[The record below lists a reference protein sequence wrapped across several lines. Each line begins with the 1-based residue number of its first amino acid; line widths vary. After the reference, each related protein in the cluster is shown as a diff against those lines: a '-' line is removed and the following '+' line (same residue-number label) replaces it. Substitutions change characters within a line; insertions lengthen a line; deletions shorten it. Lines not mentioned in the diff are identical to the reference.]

1 LRNYLGDPKK
11 AGRLLV
17 RPRFARR
24 ERIER
29 KGERMNLR
37 VKSAAAAL
45 AAALLAGPALFFAV
59 PAHAA
64 TPAPV
69 ADAAPMPSLAPMV
82 KRVSPAVVNI
92 ATRGTI
98 KEEPGQRNPL
108 LDDPFFRRFFDA
120 PPDSRPRER
129 QFQSA
134 GSGVIVDAKNGYII
148 TNHHVVENASE
159 ITITLL
165 DNRSFSAKVIGSDEG
180 ADIAVLQAKQP
191 NLVAMALG
199 DSARLEVG
207 DYVVAIGNPFGL
219 QHTVTAGIV
228 SALSRTGINPDGYE
242 DFIQTDASIN
252 PGNSGGALVNLRGE
266 LVGINSAILSRS
278 GGNIGIGFAIPVNMA
293 KGVMD
298 QLIKYGQVKRG
309 VLGVNIYNVTPDI
322 AKEFGLTESS
332 GALVAGVAQG
342 SAAERAGVKTGDII
356 TSINGVTMR
365 DASELRNTIGMLRI
379 GDKVDIGLL
388 RDGKALKVTALVAER
403 GDLETANAIDINKGL
418 EGAELHDAPDNGG
431 VLVKAIQ
438 EGSPAAQNGLRASD
452 LIVGVGRT
460 PIANIKGLKEAA
472 KNANVLV
479 LNVRRGSS
487 VQLIQIR

>member
-1 LRNYLGDPKK
+1 
-11 AGRLLV
+11 
-17 RPRFARR
+17 
-24 ERIER
+24 
-29 KGERMNLR
+29 MNLR
-37 VKSAAAAL
+37 QKFTAAAL
-45 AAALLAGPALFFAV
+45 AAVISATAFIGSVPAYAGPAAAV
-59 PAHAA
+59 P
-64 TPAPV
+64 
-69 ADAAPMPSLAPMV
+69 DAAPMPSLSPMV

-98 KEEPGQRNPL
+98 KEDPGQRNPL
-108 LDDPFFRRFFDA
+108 LDDPFFRRFFNA

-165 DNRSFSAKVIGSDEG
+165 DNRTFSAKVIGSDEG

-191 NLVAMALG
+191 NLIAMALG
-199 DSARLEVG
+199 DSTRLEVG

-228 SALSRTGINPDGYE
+228 SALGRTGINPDGYE

-298 QLIKYGQVKRG
+298 QLIRYGQVKRG

-342 SAAERAGVKTGDII
+342 SAAEHAGVKTGDII
-356 TSINGVTMR
+356 TSINGVVMK
-365 DASELRNTIGMLRI
+365 DASELRNTIGMLRV

-388 RDGKALKVTALVAER
+388 RDGKPRKVTALIAER
-403 GDLETANAIDINKGL
+403 SDLETANAVEINKGL

-431 VLVKAIQ
+431 VLVKTVQ
-438 EGSPAAQNGLRASD
+438 EGSPAAQNGLRAND

-460 PIANIKGLKEAA
+460 PVANSKGFKEAA

>member
-1 LRNYLGDPKK
+1 
-11 AGRLLV
+11 
-17 RPRFARR
+17 
-24 ERIER
+24 
-29 KGERMNLR
+29 MNLR
-37 VKSAAAAL
+37 LKIAAATLAAAA
-45 AAALLAGPALFFAV
+45 AAGSAAIIAGPAYAAV
-59 PAHAA
+59 PIAA
-64 TPAPV
+64 QTADSGPV
-69 ADAAPMPSLAPMV
+69 PSLAPMV
-82 KRVSPAVVNI
+82 KRISPSVVNI

-120 PPDSRPRER
+120 PPDSKPRER

-148 TNHHVVENASE
+148 TNHHVIENASE

-180 ADIAVLQAKQP
+180 ADVAVLQAKQP
-191 NLVAMALG
+191 NLIAMTLG

-219 QHTVTAGIV
+219 KHTVTAGIV
-228 SALSRTGINPDGYE
+228 SALGRTGINPDGYE

-278 GGNIGIGFAIPVNMA
+278 GGNIGIGFAIPVNMV

-332 GALVAGVAQG
+332 GALVAGVAPG
-342 SAAERAGVKTGDII
+342 SAADRAGVKTGDII
-356 TSINGVTMR
+356 TSINGIAMR
-365 DASELRNTIGMLRI
+365 DAGELRNTIGMLRV

-388 RDGKALKVTALVAER
+388 RDGKAHKVTALIAER
-403 GDLETANAIDINKGL
+403 SDLESANAVDINKGL
-418 EGAELHDAPDNGG
+418 EGAELSDAPDGGG
-431 VLVKAIQ
+431 VLVKTIQ
-438 EGSPAAQNGLRASD
+438 DGSPAAQNGLRAND

-460 PIANIKGLKEAA
+460 AVMNTKSFKDAA

-479 LNVRRGSS
+479 LNVRRGSVS
-487 VQLIQIR
+487 QLIQIR

>member
-1 LRNYLGDPKK
+1 MLMNP
-11 AGRLLV
+11 RLKL
-17 RPRFARR
+17 
-24 ERIER
+24 
-29 KGERMNLR
+29 
-37 VKSAAAAL
+37 AAAAL
-45 AAALLAGPALFFAV
+45 AAAVIAGPLANIAGPAY
-59 PAHAA
+59 AA
-64 TPAPV
+64 PPAPV
-69 ADAAPMPSLAPMV
+69 ADAGPIPSLAPMV
-82 KRVSPAVVNI
+82 KRISPAVVNI

-98 KEEPGQRNPL
+98 KEQPGRNPL
-108 LDDPFFRRFFDA
+108 LDDPFFRRFFDS
-120 PPDSRPRER
+120 PPDAKPRER

-165 DNRSFSAKVIGSDEG
+165 DNRTFSAKVIGTDEG

-191 NLVAMALG
+191 NLVAIALG
-199 DSARLEVG
+199 DSTRLEVG

-228 SALSRTGINPDGYE
+228 SALGRTGINPDGYE

-293 KGVMD
+293 RGVMD

-332 GALVAGVAQG
+332 GALVAGVAPG
-342 SAAERAGVKTGDII
+342 SAADDRLAA
-356 TSINGVTMR
+356 R
-365 DASELRNTIGMLRI
+365 R
-379 GDKVDIGLL
+379 
-388 RDGKALKVTALVAER
+388 
-403 GDLETANAIDINKGL
+403 
-418 EGAELHDAPDNGG
+418 
-431 VLVKAIQ
+431 Q
-438 EGSPAAQNGLRASD
+438 AAQSHRVDRRAQRARNGQ
-452 LIVGVGRT
+452 
-460 PIANIKGLKEAA
+460 
-472 KNANVLV
+472 
-479 LNVRRGSS
+479 RRGY
-487 VQLIQIR
+487 QQGPGRC

>member
-1 LRNYLGDPKK
+1 
-11 AGRLLV
+11 
-17 RPRFARR
+17 
-24 ERIER
+24 
-29 KGERMNLR
+29 MNLR
-37 VKSAAAAL
+37 LNFAAATL
-45 AAALLAGPALFFAV
+45 AAAVIAGPAVIIAGPV
-59 PAHAA
+59 HAA
-64 TPAPV
+64 GTAPI

-120 PPDSRPRER
+120 PPDSKPRER

-165 DNRSFSAKVIGSDEG
+165 DNRSFSAKVVGSDEG

-191 NLVAMALG
+191 NLIAMALG
-199 DSARLEVG
+199 DSTRLEVG

-228 SALSRTGINPDGYE
+228 SALGRTGINPDGYE

-278 GGNIGIGFAIPVNMA
+278 GGNIGIGFAIPVNMV

-332 GALVAGVAQG
+332 GALVAGVAPG
-342 SAAERAGVKTGDII
+342 SAADRAGVKTGDII
-356 TSINGVTMR
+356 TSINGASMK
-365 DASELRNTIGMLRI
+365 DAGELRNTIGMLRV
-379 GDKVDIGLL
+379 GDKVEIGLL
-388 RDGKALKVTALVAER
+388 RDGKARKVNALISER
-403 GDLETANAIDINKGL
+403 SELENRLAGGSEVST
-418 EGAELHDAPDNGG
+418 EELR
-431 VLVKAIQ
+431 Q
-438 EGSPAAQNGLRASD
+438 GLRLYRSFFER
-452 LIVGVGRT
+452 L
-460 PIANIKGLKEAA
+460 LAA
-472 KNANVLV
+472 
-479 LNVRRGSS
+479 
-487 VQLIQIR
+487 

>member
-1 LRNYLGDPKK
+1 
-11 AGRLLV
+11 
-17 RPRFARR
+17 
-24 ERIER
+24 
-29 KGERMNLR
+29 MNLR
-37 VKSAAAAL
+37 SKFAAAIL
-45 AAALLAGPALFFAV
+45 AAATVGAPAVIVAGA
-59 PAHAA
+59 AHAA
-64 TPAPV
+64 VPAPV

-92 ATRGTI
+92 ATRGTM
-98 KEEPGQRNPL
+98 KEDAGQRNPL
-108 LDDPFFRRFFDA
+108 LDDPFFRRFFDV
-120 PPDSRPRER
+120 PPDSKPRER

-134 GSGVIVDAKNGYII
+134 GSGVIVDAKNGYIV
-148 TNHHVVENASE
+148 TNYHVVENATE

-165 DNRSFSAKVIGSDEG
+165 DNRSFSAKVVGSDEG
-180 ADIAVLQAKQP
+180 ADVAVLQAKQP
-191 NLVAMALG
+191 NLIAMALG
-199 DSARLEVG
+199 DSTRLEVG

-228 SALSRTGINPDGYE
+228 SALGRTGINPDGYE

-266 LVGINSAILSRS
+266 LVGINSAILSRT
-278 GGNIGIGFAIPVNMA
+278 GGNIGIGFAIPVNMV

-332 GALVAGVAQG
+332 GALVAGVVQG

-356 TSINGVTMR
+356 TSINGVTMK
-365 DASELRNTIGMLRI
+365 DATELRNTIGMLRI
-379 GDKVDIGLL
+379 GDKVEIGLL
-388 RDGKALKVTALVAER
+388 RDGKSRKVTALIAER
-403 GDLETANAIDINKGL
+403 SDVEATNAADISKGL
-418 EGAELHDAPDNGG
+418 EGAELGDAPDGSG
-431 VLVKAIQ
+431 VLIKAVQ
-438 EGSPAAQNGLRASD
+438 DGSPAAQNGLRAND

-460 PIANIKGLKEAA
+460 PVTGTKTFKEAA

-479 LNVRRGSS
+479 LNLRRGSATE
-487 VQLIQIR
+487 LIQIH